1 MREKKDE
8 QSRKFKIHVI
18 ENRRLKFIRN
28 IVGLPTFLS
37 LLKVAINLE

>member
-28 IVGLPTFLS
+28 TVGLPNIFES
-37 LLKVAINLE
+37 IEGGN